1 VTTSVGTQVAWRD
14 RLLLAAPLLAAA
26 LLLTVPP
33 GAGPTICP
41 FALATGMAC
50 PGCGMTRAAS
60 LLLRGDLDGALAFHP
75 LILLV
80 AIQLVAGWVWFLLR
94 RTGKVRPMSPRV
106 LTTLII
112 GTGVIF
118 LAVWALRW
126 ANGSLPPV

>member
-1 VTTSVGTQVAWRD
+1 VFAVTRVAWSD
-14 RLLLAAPLLAAA
+14 RLLLAAPLFAAA

-33 GAGPTICP
+33 GAGSTICP

-50 PGCGMTRAAS
+50 PACGMTRAAS

-75 LILLV
+75 LIVLITVQV
-80 AIQLVAGWVWFLLR
+80 AAGWVWFLLR
-94 RTGKVRPMSPRV
+94 RTGKVGPMSPRLLGSLLV
-106 LTTLII
+106 

-126 ANGSLPPV
+126 ANGSLPTV

>member
-1 VTTSVGTQVAWRD
+1 VTRSVETQVPWRD

-60 LLLRGDLDGALAFHP
+60 LLLRGDLDGALTFHP

-80 AIQLVAGWVWFLLR
+80 AVQLAAGWVWFLLR
-94 RTGKVRPMSPRV
+94 RTGKVRPMSPR
-106 LTTLII
+106 LLASLLI

-118 LAVWALRW
+118 LAVWGLRW